1 MSTQPDSTPAATAEA
16 LDKGVGCDAL
26 LAGLRTLALR
36 AYPELKSS
44 RICSRHRDQGHYECT
59 ICYPDW
65 HALLSEHMRVS
76 GELYDQLLALSGL
89 RDPDNGRI
97 GTSAIVAELRRK
109 LSSANTEVRHARA
122 NVEPKPE
129 R

>member
-1 MSTQPDSTPAATAEA
+1 MVEWKAELQSSAAPDRTRQNSMSTQPDSTPAATAEA
-16 LDKGVGCDAL
+16 PDKGVGCDAL

-76 GELYDQLLALSGL
+76 GELYDQLLAHPRL
-89 RDPDNGRI
+89 RG
-97 GTSAIVAELRRK
+97 VA
-109 LSSANTEVRHARA
+109 
-122 NVEPKPE
+122 
-129 R
+129 